1 MKFIC
6 LNNKNIST
14 VNKSIISFIGSLATS
29 SSFLNVFSL
38 NAQAKKIVSCKKDHD
53 YDVYASVLE
62 INAWD
67 DYDLKVP
74 GNCVEELT
82 SKSKVCYEFT
92 SPVMTADD
100 DGIGTGTIRQL
111 FVGKRMVEDWKRID
125 EPEDE
130 DVKPL
135 EYHFAKEFLSQ
146 SFMARDLYP
155 ELGIEIDE
163 RYDLSNYESGIKKA
177 FKEANTTLV

>member
-6 LNNKNIST
+6 LNGKNIST
-14 VNKSIISFIGSLATS
+14 VNKSIVSFIGSLATS
-29 SSFLNVFSL
+29 SSFLHVISL
-38 NAQAKKIVSCKKDHD
+38 NAQAKKIVSCKKDRD

-62 INAWD
+62 ISECG
-67 DYDLKVP
+67 YDLKAFD
-74 GNCVEELT
+74 NCVEELT
-82 SKSKVCYEFT
+82 SKSKVCYELKSSVKT
-92 SPVMTADD
+92 VDD
-100 DGIGTGTIRQL
+100 DGIGTGVIRQL
-111 FVGKRMVEDWKRID
+111 FVGKKMVEDWKLID
-125 EPEDE
+125 PPEDE

-163 RYDLSNYESGIKKA
+163 RYDLNNYES
-177 FKEANTTLV
+177 